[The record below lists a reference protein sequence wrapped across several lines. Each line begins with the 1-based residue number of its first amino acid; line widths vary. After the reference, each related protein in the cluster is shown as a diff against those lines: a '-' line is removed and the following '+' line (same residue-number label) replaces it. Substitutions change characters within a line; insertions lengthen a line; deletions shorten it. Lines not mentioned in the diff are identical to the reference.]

1 MRFALC
7 LFLVLLAL
15 PSRLDAA
22 TALSGEGAPIIP
34 IATDADFARMVK
46 QTVDGYTVPAYR
58 ELQSRARDLVA
69 EVEGYCAAPSDETRE
84 ELRGA
89 FADMLRAWA
98 GVDFFHF
105 GPIAQDGRYE
115 RFAYWPDVHGTGARQ
130 LRRVLASGDAKLLEP
145 GALASQSAAVQGLP
159 ALETLLFQGDS
170 ALLSEAAPDVFRCA
184 LSEAIAKNLETI
196 ATGAVAGWEGE
207 KGWTALIENPGEDNP
222 VYRTHAEAAT
232 EILKAVLTALE
243 QMRDQ
248 SLLPAVGATPEDA
261 KASLAPYSRSGDT
274 MIYLRAGSAAL
285 QRLIDAFGFLDIM
298 PDDQK
303 GYASSVRFEFS
314 NLDRALDGAG
324 TDIEAALAD
333 PEGRSKLIYAT
344 IVLASLRDLVQK
356 HIAVAVGL
364 SPGFNSLDGD

>member
-1 MRFALC
+1 MRGVRSSPMWKAYEICPLP
-7 LFLVLLAL
+7 VSRLLAL

-159 ALETLLFQGDS
+159 ALETLLFQGES

-184 LSEAIAKNLETI
+184 LSEAIA
-196 ATGAVAGWEGE
+196 
-207 KGWTALIENPGEDNP
+207 ENS
-222 VYRTHAEAAT
+222 RRS
-232 EILKAVLTALE
+232 
-243 QMRDQ
+243 Q
-248 SLLPAVGATPEDA
+248 PAPSPDG
-261 KASLAPYSRSGDT
+261 
-274 MIYLRAGSAAL
+274 RA
-285 QRLIDAFGFLDIM
+285 R
-298 PDDQK
+298 
-303 GYASSVRFEFS
+303 R
-314 NLDRALDGAG
+314 LDRAHRKSRRGQSRLPHTRGGGDG
-324 TDIEAALAD
+324 D
-333 PEGRSKLIYAT
+333 PEG
-344 IVLASLRDLVQK
+344 
-356 HIAVAVGL
+356 G
-364 SPGFNSLDGD
+364 PDGT